1 MSCDL
6 EVARPDGP
14 LFRLGRLPDAWAWP
28 DWASAGEDGTF
39 GNRFDDPVGEYRVL
53 YASTQRLGAFLETL
67 ARFRPDPAI
76 AAEQISGDP
85 RDQEFGT
92 GPAGAVPARWLE
104 GRVLGVA
111 RCDATFADVGHGR
124 SLASLRVALAASV
137 VRHGLDDLDAAAIR
151 LRAPRRFTQEISRH
165 VYTCTTADG
174 SRAFQSIHYLSRL
187 GDDIG
192 NWAICE
198 PALIDALDSE
208 DLRRDDPDLTQALEL
223 FGLLLV

>member
-28 DWASAGEDGTF
+28 DWAYAGEDGTF

-76 AAEQISGDP
+76 VAEQVSGDP
-85 RDQEFGT
+85 RDQAFGT
-92 GPAGAVPARWLE
+92 GPAGVVPARWLE
-104 GRVLGVA
+104 SRVLGVA
-111 RCDATFADVGHGR
+111 RCDTAFADIGHAR
-124 SLASLRVALAASV
+124 SLAALREALAASV

-151 LRAPRRFTQEISRH
+151 LHAPRRFTQEISRH
-165 VYTCTTADG
+165 VYECTAADG
-174 SRAFQSIHYLSRL
+174 SRAFQGIHYLSRL

-198 PALIDALDSE
+198 PALIEALDRE
-208 DLRRDDPDLTQALEL
+208 DLRRDDPDLTRALEL
-223 FGLLLV
+223 FGLLLA